1 MADKPKSVPLLL
13 LIFAVMIGYA
23 GWSGDGISLLNIRG
37 MKERQAHIDTL
48 KSTIADYQ
56 VKIDSA
62 KKDLARESL
71 EDLTKRVNSYRS
83 SLGVLR
89 TLVPE
94 QREVANLLDDV
105 TTRARIAGVTVMT
118 FSPQVP
124 VTGPTPIDTYSYNFT
139 VVGRYNNVGRFL
151 TSIASMRRIMVPG
164 DVSLAVANAQAA
176 RALGDTIAMLEAKF
190 TMRTYVKGKP
200 SAEDSTHAP

>member
-13 LIFAVMIGYA
+13 LIFALMVGYA
-23 GWSGDGISLLNIRG
+23 GWSGDGLSLLNIKG
-37 MKERQAHIDTL
+37 MKERKAQVDTM
-48 KSTIADYQ
+48 KTTIADYEL
-56 VKIDSA
+56 KIDSA

-105 TTRARIAGVTVMT
+105 TTRARVSGVTVMT

-124 VTGPTPIDTYSYNFT
+124 VTGPAPFDTYSYNFT

-176 RALGDTIAMLEAKF
+176 RALGDTTAMLEAKF

-200 SAEDSTHAP
+200 SVEDSTHAP

>member
-1 MADKPKSVPLLL
+1 MADQPKSVPLLL
-13 LIFAVMIGYA
+13 LIFALMVGYA
-23 GWSGDGISLLNIRG
+23 SWSGDGLSLLNIKG
-37 MKERQAHIDTL
+37 MKERKAAVDSMKT
-48 KSTIADYQ
+48 TIADYEL
-56 VKIDSA
+56 KIDSA
-62 KKDLARESL
+62 KKDLAKESI
-71 EDLTKRVNSYRS
+71 EDLTKRVNSYRA

-105 TTRARIAGVTVMT
+105 TTRARVSGVTVMT

-124 VTGPTPIDTYSYNFT
+124 VVGPTPFDTYSYNFT

-164 DVSLAVANAQAA
+164 DVSIAVANAQAA
-176 RALGDTIAMLEAKF
+176 RALGDTTAMLEAKF

>member
-1 MADKPKSVPLLL
+1 MADQPKSVPLLL
-13 LIFAVMIGYA
+13 LIFALMVGYA
-23 GWSGDGISLLNIRG
+23 GWSGDGLSLLNIRG
-37 MKERQAHIDTL
+37 MKERKAQVDSMKT
-48 KSTIADYQ
+48 TIADYEL
-56 VKIDSA
+56 KIDSA

-71 EDLTKRVNSYRS
+71 EDLTKRVNSYRA

-105 TTRARIAGVTVMT
+105 TTRARVSGVTVMT

-124 VTGPTPIDTYSYNFT
+124 LVGPPPFDTYSYNFT

-176 RALGDTIAMLEAKF
+176 RALGDTTAMLEARF

>member
-1 MADKPKSVPLLL
+1 MPLLL
-13 LIFAVMIGYA
+13 ALVAVMVGYA
-23 GWSGDGISLLNIRG
+23 GWSGNGISLLNIEGVQTRKAHVDSLKAG
-37 MKERQAHIDTL
+37 IAEYQARIDT
-48 KSTIADYQ
+48 
-56 VKIDSA
+56 A
-62 KKDLARESL
+62 KKDLAKESL
-71 EDLTKRVNSYRS
+71 EDLTKRVDTYRA

-94 QREVANLLDDV
+94 QREVANLLDDI
-105 TTRARIAGVTVMT
+105 TTRARVNGVTVMT

-124 VTGPTPIDTYSYNFT
+124 VPGPSPFDTYSYNLT

-164 DVSLAVANAQAA
+164 EVSLSVASASAA
-176 RALGDTIAMLEAKF
+176 RALGDTTAMLEAKF

-200 SAEDSTHAP
+200 TAEDSTHAP